1 MNLKKIK
8 SILAK
13 FSDVM
18 EEDIPNSDEFLVVI
32 GNMLRQFSVQYIE
45 IDDSLKG
52 LNIDDANK
60 VSLAFNK
67 NPDNPALA
75 LLMQSHV
82 ILKLSESFKND

>member
-18 EEDIPNSDEFLVVI
+18 EEDIPDSDEFLVVI

-67 NPDNPALA
+67 NPDNPSLA

>member
-18 EEDIPNSDEFLVVI
+18 EEDIPDSDEFLVVI

-67 NPDNPALA
+67 NPDNPVLA

>member
-8 SILAK
+8 SILSK

-18 EEDIPNSDEFLVVI
+18 EEDIPDSDEFLVVI

>member
-18 EEDIPNSDEFLVVI
+18 EEDIPDSDEFQVVI

-67 NPDNPALA
+67 NPDNQALA

>member
-18 EEDIPNSDEFLVVI
+18 EEDIPDSDEFLVVI

-67 NPDNPALA
+67 YPVSPALA
-75 LLMQSHV
+75 LLLQSHV
-82 ILKLSESFKND
+82 IL

>member
-18 EEDIPNSDEFLVVI
+18 EEDIPDSDEFLVVI

-45 IDDSLKG
+45 IDDSLK
-52 LNIDDANK
+52 D
-60 VSLAFNK
+60 
-67 NPDNPALA
+67 
-75 LLMQSHV
+75 
-82 ILKLSESFKND
+82 

>member
-1 MNLKKIK
+1 M
-8 SILAK
+8 AK

-18 EEDIPNSDEFLVVI
+18 EEDIPDSDEFLVVI

-52 LNIDDANK
+52 LNIDNANK

-67 NPDNPALA
+67 NPDNQALA